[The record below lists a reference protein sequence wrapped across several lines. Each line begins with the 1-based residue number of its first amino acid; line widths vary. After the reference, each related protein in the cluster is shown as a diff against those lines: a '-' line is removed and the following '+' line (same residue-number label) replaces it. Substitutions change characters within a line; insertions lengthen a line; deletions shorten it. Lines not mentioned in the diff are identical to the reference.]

1 MIIRLEK
8 TSGIPITRQI
18 LDQIRTQCATGVLQP
33 GDQLPSV
40 RQLALDLAVNLNT
53 ILRVY
58 ERLEAEGFIER
69 RHGSGTF
76 VTGKARRAPMRRER
90 TSLQVEIDGL
100 VRHAAAL
107 GLSAAD
113 VRQFIEEAY
122 RALPAELKERSEQS
136 Q

>member
-8 TSGIPITRQI
+8 ASGIPVTRQI
-18 LDQIRTQCATGVLQP
+18 LDQIRTQCATGALQP

-53 ILRVY
+53 VLRVY
-58 ERLEAEGFIER
+58 ERLEAEGFMER

-76 VTGKARRAPMRRER
+76 VTGKALRAPMRREHEQ
-90 TSLQVEIDGL
+90 LHVEIDSL

-107 GLSAAD
+107 GFGA
-113 VRQFIEEAY
+113 
-122 RALPAELKERSEQS
+122 AELQELIENAYLGLPQELKGRSEPE
-136 Q
+136 